1 MTDLIKQIVRETIE
15 NKMCAWQKK
24 PDGYYHEE
32 IYADYRDKM
41 EDSTLKEIMKS
52 EDPEQTFYE
61 KMFEWYQDAEWEI
74 ERNLLEAVVASIE
87 TAAPTETYDEDEIK
101 DEIREIVSIDY
112 PYEHFLKQEFCVN
125 IFVDTGDGNYDYV
138 LNCVYPHYNGRYG
151 ETINDR
157 ASIVWLARQ
166 QGYTKTELN
175 KALRE
180 GDIKDPHGFLE
191 SMRQEVINHGSHMAI
206 LTFLARMTLEEIFEL
221 NELLKLQDRNGKKYA
236 AEERPYC
243 GYILIDK
250 KAECGLHDPWGG
262 GGSILELQLEKDVRL
277 PIRFIRSATVDGG
290 DGHSI
295 RNVYGTDSSIYR
307 EDVVKKIHAPK
318 KV

>member
-32 IYADYRDKM
+32 IYADYRDEM

-61 KMFEWYQDAEWEI
+61 KMFEWYQDAEYEI

-101 DEIREIVSIDY
+101 DEIRELVSIDY

-138 LNCVYPHYNGRYG
+138 LNCVYPHYNGRCG
-151 ETINDR
+151 ETIDDK
-157 ASIVWLARQ
+157 ASILWLARQ
-166 QGYTKTELN
+166 QGYTKTDLN
-175 KALRE
+175 KALRK

-221 NELLKLQDRNGKKYA
+221 NELLKLQDRNGHFYD
-236 AEERPYC
+236 AEKRPYC

-250 KAECGLHDPWGG
+250 KAECGLYDPWGG
-262 GGSILELQLEKDVRL
+262 GGSVLELQLEKDVRL

>member
-1 MTDLIKQIVRETIE
+1 MTDVIKQIIKETIE
-15 NKMCAWQKK
+15 SKMCAWQKK
-24 PDGYYHEE
+24 EDGYYHEE
-32 IYADYRDKM
+32 IYADYRDEM
-41 EDSTLKEIMKS
+41 DDATLKEILAS
-52 EDPEQTFYE
+52 DDPEQTFYE
-61 KMFEWYQDAEWEI
+61 KMFEWYQDAEWQI
-74 ERNLLEAVVASIE
+74 ERSLLEAVVASIE
-87 TAAPTETYDEDEIK
+87 TGAPSEGYDEDEIK
-101 DEIREIVSIDY
+101 DEIRELVSIDY
-112 PYEHFLKQEFCVN
+112 PYEHFLKQQFCVN

-138 LNCVYPHYNGRYG
+138 LNCVYPHYNGRCG

-157 ASIVWLARQ
+157 ASIVWLSRQ

-175 KALRE
+175 KALRK
-180 GDIKDPHGFLE
+180 GDIKDPKGFLE

-221 NELLKLQDRNGKKYA
+221 NELLKLQDRDGHKYG

-243 GYILIDK
+243 GYIIIDK
-250 KAECGLHDPWGG
+250 KAECGLYDPWGG

-290 DGHSI
+290 DGYSI
-295 RNVYGTDSSIYR
+295 RNVYGTNSSIYR

>member
-32 IYADYRDKM
+32 IYADYRDEM

-101 DEIREIVSIDY
+101 DEIRELVSIDY
-112 PYEHFLKQEFCVN
+112 PYEHFLKQAFCVN

-180 GDIKDPHGFLE
+180 GDIKDPKGFLE

-221 NELLKLQDRNGKKYA
+221 NELLKLQDRNGHFYD
-236 AEERPYC
+236 AENRPYC

-250 KAECGLHDPWGG
+250 KAECGLYDPWGG

>member
-32 IYADYRDKM
+32 IYADYRDEM

-101 DEIREIVSIDY
+101 DEIRELVSIDY

-180 GDIKDPHGFLE
+180 GDIKDPKGFLE

-221 NELLKLQDRNGKKYA
+221 NELLKLQDRNGHFYD
-236 AEERPYC
+236 AENRPYC

-250 KAECGLHDPWGG
+250 KAECGLYDPWGG

-290 DGHSI
+290 DGRSI

>member
-15 NKMCAWQKK
+15 NKMRAWQKK

-32 IYADYRDKM
+32 IYVDYRDEM
-41 EDSTLKEIMKS
+41 EDSTLKEIMAS

-61 KMFEWYQDAEWEI
+61 KMFEWYRDAEWEI
-74 ERNLLEAVVASIE
+74 ERDLLKAVVASIE

-101 DEIREIVSIDY
+101 DEIRELVSIDY

-138 LNCVYPHYNGRYG
+138 LNCVYPHYNGRCG
-151 ETINDR
+151 ETIDDK
-157 ASIVWLARQ
+157 ASILWLARQ
-166 QGYTKTELN
+166 QGYTKTDLN
-175 KALRE
+175 KALRK

-221 NELLKLQDRNGKKYA
+221 NELLKLQDRNGHFYD
-236 AEERPYC
+236 AEKRPYC

-250 KAECGLHDPWGG
+250 KAECGLYDPWGG

-290 DGHSI
+290 DGRSI

>member
-32 IYADYRDKM
+32 IYADYRDEM

-101 DEIREIVSIDY
+101 DEIRELVSIDY

-138 LNCVYPHYNGRYG
+138 LNCVYPHYNGRCG
-151 ETINDR
+151 ETIDDK
-157 ASIVWLARQ
+157 ASILWLARQ
-166 QGYTKTELN
+166 QGYTKTDLN
-175 KALRE
+175 KALRK

-206 LTFLARMTLEEIFEL
+206 LTFLARMTMEEIFEL
-221 NELLKLQDRNGKKYA
+221 NELLKLQDRNGHFYD
-236 AEERPYC
+236 AEKRPYC

-250 KAECGLHDPWGG
+250 KSECGLYDPWGG

-290 DGHSI
+290 DGYSI

>member
-32 IYADYRDKM
+32 IYADYRDEM

-101 DEIREIVSIDY
+101 DEIRELVSIDY

-157 ASIVWLARQ
+157 ASIVWLASQ

-180 GDIKDPHGFLE
+180 GDIKDPKGFLE

-221 NELLKLQDRNGKKYA
+221 NELLKLQDRNGHFYD
-236 AEERPYC
+236 AENRPYC

-250 KAECGLHDPWGG
+250 KAECGLYDPWGG

-290 DGHSI
+290 DGCSI